1 MNEQVKLYTLS
12 SCSHCKSVKKL
23 LEDYGVDYEFVD
35 VDQLKGEER
44 SSTIEE
50 VKKRNPRVSFPTMII
65 GEKVVVGFKE
75 KEIKEAL
82 SLEGS

>member
-1 MNEQVKLYTLS
+1 MNELVKLYTLS
-12 SCSHCKSVKKL
+12 SCSHCKGVKKL
-23 LEDYGVDYEFVD
+23 LEDHGVDYEFVD
-35 VDQLKGEER
+35 VDRLEGEER
-44 SSTIEE
+44 ASAIEK

-75 KEIKEAL
+75 KEIKGAL